1 MLVTSL
7 ICFMY
12 GALINNEKDVLILHL
27 IDRPVHLPV
36 YVRLLQTFQC
46 AHCKFVS
53 QIPKKGFLPI

>member
-1 MLVTSL
+1 
-7 ICFMY
+7 MY

-27 IDRPVHLPV
+27 IDRPVRLPV

-53 QIPKKGFLPI
+53 QIPKKGFLPN